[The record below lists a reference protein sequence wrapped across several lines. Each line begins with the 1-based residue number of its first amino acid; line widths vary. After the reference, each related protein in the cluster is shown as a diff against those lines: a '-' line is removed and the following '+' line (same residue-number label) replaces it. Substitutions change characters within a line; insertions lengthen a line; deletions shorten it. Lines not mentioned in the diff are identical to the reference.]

1 MSDRET
7 IHTTAAPAAIGP
19 YAQAVAAGPYLFA
32 SGQIPIDPA
41 TGQLVDGGIEAQTR
55 QVMANVA
62 AVLAAAGLA
71 FGDVVKTTIFLTDM
85 NDFAALNAVYG
96 ESFEGGPVPARS
108 TVAVAALPR
117 GAAVEI
123 EVVALRRST
132 LAQVRSA

>member
-7 IHTTAAPAAIGP
+7 IHSTAAPAAIGP

-32 SGQIPIDPA
+32 SGQIALDPA
-41 TGQLVDGGIEAQTR
+41 TGLLVDGGADAQTR

-71 FGDVVKTTIFLTDM
+71 FADVVKTTIFLADM
-85 NDFAALNAVYG
+85 ADFAAVNAVYA

-117 GAAVEI
+117 GSAVEI
-123 EVVALRRST
+123 EVVALRR
-132 LAQVRSA
+132 

>member
-1 MSDRET
+1 MSGRET

-32 SGQIPIDPA
+32 SGQIALDPA
-41 TGQLVDGGIEAQTR
+41 TGQLVDGGADAQTR

-71 FGDVVKTTIFLTDM
+71 FADVVKTTIFLADM
-85 NDFAALNAVYG
+85 ADFAAVNAVYA

-117 GAAVEI
+117 GSAVEI
-123 EVVALRRST
+123 EVVALRR
-132 LAQVRSA
+132 